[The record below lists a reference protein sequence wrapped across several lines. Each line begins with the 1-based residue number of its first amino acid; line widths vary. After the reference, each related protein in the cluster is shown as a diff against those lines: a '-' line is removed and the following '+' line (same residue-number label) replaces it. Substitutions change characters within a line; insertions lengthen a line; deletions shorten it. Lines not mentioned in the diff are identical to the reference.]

1 METKVKYLVDTNVW
15 LERLLDQE
23 KSEIVS
29 LFLDTISLDDLF
41 VSDFAIHSIGVILSR
56 YKKLNIF
63 EKFLNDLFVNGQIE
77 QLSLNS
83 GDLMNVISNIQEFD
97 LDFDDAY
104 QLSVSQ
110 KYDLV
115 IVTFDKD
122 FKAKGIRKNTP
133 EEIILRPGT
142 TDWDSLIV

>member
-1 METKVKYLVDTNVW
+1 MEAKVRYLVDTNVW
-15 LERLLDQE
+15 LERLLDQD

-29 LFLDTISLDDLF
+29 RFLDTIPLDDLF

-56 YKKLNIF
+56 YKKLSLF

-83 GDLMNVISNIQEFD
+83 SDLLDVISNMQEFN

-104 QLSVSQ
+104 QLTVSQ
-110 KYDLV
+110 KYDLT

-122 FKAKGIRKNTP
+122 FDVKGIRKNTP
-133 EEIILRPGT
+133 DEIIKK
-142 TDWDSLIV
+142 S

>member
-1 METKVKYLVDTNVW
+1 METKVGYLVDTNVW

-23 KSEIVS
+23 KSGIVS
-29 LFLDTISLDDLF
+29 RFLDGIPLNNLF

-56 YKKLNIF
+56 YKKLDLF
-63 EKFLNDLFVNGQIE
+63 EEFLNDLFVNGQIE

-83 GDLMNVISNIQEFD
+83 VDLMNVILNIQEFN

-122 FKAKGIRKNTP
+122 FNTKGIRKNTP
-133 EEIILRPGT
+133 EEIIQQQET

>member
-1 METKVKYLVDTNVW
+1 METKVRFLVDTNVW

-29 LFLDTISLDDLF
+29 RFLDTISFDDLF
-41 VSDFAIHSIGVILSR
+41 ISDFAIHSIGVILSR
-56 YKKLNIF
+56 YKKLDVF
-63 EKFLNDLFVNGQIE
+63 EKFLSDLFVNGQLE
-77 QLSLNS
+77 LLSLNS
-83 GDLMNVISNIQEFD
+83 VDLVNVISNMQEFN

-122 FKAKGIRKNTP
+122 FNAKGIRK
-133 EEIILRPGT
+133 IHQRK
-142 TDWDSLIV
+142 

>member
-1 METKVKYLVDTNVW
+1 MEAKVRYLVDTNVW
-15 LERLLDQE
+15 LERLLDQD

-29 LFLDTISLDDLF
+29 RFLDTIPLDDLF

-56 YKKLNIF
+56 YKKLSLF
-63 EKFLNDLFVNGQIE
+63 EKFLSDLFVNGQIE

-83 GDLMNVISNIQEFD
+83 SDLLDVISNMQEFN

-104 QLSVSQ
+104 QLTVSQ
-110 KYDLV
+110 KYDLT

-122 FKAKGIRKNTP
+122 FDVKGIRKNTP
-133 EEIILRPGT
+133 DEIIKK
-142 TDWDSLIV
+142 S

>member
-1 METKVKYLVDTNVW
+1 LETKVRYLVDTDVW

-23 KSEIVS
+23 KSEIAS
-29 LFLDTISLDDLF
+29 RFLDLISVEDLF
-41 VSDFAIHSIGVILSR
+41 VSDFSIHSIGVILSR
-56 YKKLNIF
+56 LKKLDVF
-63 EKFLNDLFVNGQIE
+63 EKFLDDLFINGQIE

-83 GDLMNVISNIQEFD
+83 VELLDVISNIQEFS

-110 KYDLV
+110 KYDLI

-122 FKAKGIRKNTP
+122 FNAKGIRKNTP
-133 EEIILRPGT
+133 DEIIHQQGT
-142 TDWDSLIV
+142 TDWNSLIV

>member
-1 METKVKYLVDTNVW
+1 LETKVRYLVDTNVW

-23 KSEIVS
+23 KSEIAS
-29 LFLDTISLDDLF
+29 RFLDLISVEDLF
-41 VSDFAIHSIGVILSR
+41 VSDFSIHSIGVILSR
-56 YKKLNIF
+56 LKKLDVF
-63 EKFLNDLFVNGQIE
+63 EKFLDDLFINGQIE

-83 GDLMNVISNIQEFD
+83 VELLDVISNIQEFS

-110 KYDLV
+110 KYDLI

-122 FKAKGIRKNTP
+122 FNAKGIRKNTP
-133 EEIILRPGT
+133 DEIIHQQGT
-142 TDWDSLIV
+142 TDWNSLIV